1 MRQGFVHIIIVFLL
15 LVGLIFLNAAGVFGS
30 VLDKS
35 RIGAEF
41 LSRPLTVPSQVLKNF
56 AVGLVSLRDLMR
68 QNQILSGQVEE
79 LTAEIAELEKAGL
92 ENQVLREA
100 LNFKA
105 ETQLIL
111 IPAEVITLDVLN
123 IDQKVTINRGRDRDI
138 EAGDAV
144 VVSGKVL
151 VGVVSAVFDSTS
163 QFELITSSGIAVNA
177 QVSKREATGG
187 IVRGEHGLGLLFDLI
202 SQTEVIKLKDRIITS
217 GLGGRFPANLLIG
230 EVGEIRSS
238 SSELFQKASVISATN
253 LRNLRVVFVVKKS
266 E

>member
-1 MRQGFVHIIIVFLL
+1 LHDSAAPGRTLGLL
-15 LVGLIFLNAAGVFGS
+15 SWQSVPPQEAAGFFKLLESRLALEFPFVKIAS
-30 VLDKS
+30 VIGRHFPLDRDGQWDFIEKTH
-35 RIGAEF
+35 R
-41 LSRPLTVPSQVLKNF
+41 LLTEGVGVPYEY
-56 AVGLVSLRDLMR
+56 VSLHIESAYKNGETDEFVSPGFL
-68 QNQILSGQVEE
+68 
-79 LTAEIAELEKAGL
+79 AENKKP
-92 ENQVLREA
+92 V
-100 LNFKA
+100 
-105 ETQLIL
+105 
-111 IPAEVITLDVLN
+111 
-123 IDQKVTINRGRDRDI
+123 GRI